1 MMEFEFSPCQRED
14 IPRLTE
20 MFDEAAAFQERI
32 SEQRWM
38 GFEIE
43 RLESEIEQQQIWK
56 LVDGDQIAC
65 VFVWVTSDEQIW
77 ENSENDRAIYLHRI
91 AVTERYR
98 GKGCMQAILEWSKAL
113 CIERGWDCIRVDTWA
128 RNEMLVGYY
137 IQCGFRYIREIDPA
151 DIAGLP
157 AHYGQPLALLQLD
170 VEETGR

>member
-1 MMEFEFSPCQRED
+1 MEFDFAPCQRED

-20 MFDEAAAFQERI
+20 MFDEAAAFQQRI

-38 GFEIE
+38 GFEAE
-43 RLESEIEQQQIWK
+43 RLESEIDREQIWK

-91 AVTERYR
+91 AVTEQYR
-98 GKGCMQAILEWSKAL
+98 GKGCMQAILEWSKSL
-113 CIERGWDCIRVDTWA
+113 CVERGWDFIRVDTWA
-128 RNEMLVGYY
+128 RNEKLVGYY
-137 IQCGFRYIREIDPA
+137 IQCGFRYVREIDPA
-151 DIAGLP
+151 DIEGLP

-170 VEETGR
+170 VEVTGR